1 MLNSNEKDQK
11 SLVPLTPEQLK
22 NVEETIAE
30 YMDNT
35 FEEDFT
41 LEDTDLSNIELAY
54 TTLTD
59 NEIPIQVSLD
69 LVNMKLNTYIK
80 DKLEESVDY
89 DYDMIV
95 SGFDFDSLISGWE
108 ERAEN
113 GEFDSLNEDIERDK
127 DTEEEMELD

>member
-1 MLNSNEKDQK
+1 MLNSNKKEQK

-54 TTLTD
+54 TTFTD

-113 GEFDSLNEDIERDK
+113 GEFDFLNEDIERDK
-127 DTEEEMELD
+127 DTEEMELD